1 MKRAKFGHVSPVTPT
16 RAPLGARRE
25 GHERTA
31 SRTTRLAVV
40 LALSAASTLVTSTA
54 AAASFRDARDE
65 FRIDIEQAGA
75 AECITYPEARWD
87 RGACEGLV
95 AGPPPTLEGGALGP
109 DTHAIGAA
117 TFRAPKW
124 GFRVVIARTDGDD
137 VVEWEDAMGEAFAIS
152 LREASLRMPR
162 GAELIDGEASAKW
175 DLRAMLGTHVARVAC
190 TFREADL
197 RLRKIDYA
205 IAARHGTYRI
215 TFVAPDGH
223 AAELGAL
230 AERAIATVQVN
241 PPDAP
246 RPRWIVIVLFTACVS
261 LLVAGLGAVAVHIGR
276 RRRRH
281 AR

>member
-1 MKRAKFGHVSPVTPT
+1 MNRAKLAHGPSLALT
-16 RAPLGARRE
+16 RARF
-25 GHERTA
+25 
-31 SRTTRLAVV
+31 AVV
-40 LALSAASTLVTSTA
+40 VALSAASTLVASAA
-54 AAASFRDARDE
+54 AAASFRDARDD
-65 FRIDIEQAGA
+65 FRIDVEQAGA
-75 AECITYPEARWD
+75 AECVTFPEARWD
-87 RGACEGLV
+87 GGACEGLV
-95 AGPPPTLEGGALGP
+95 AGPPPTLADGALGP

-117 TFRAPKW
+117 TLRAPKW
-124 GFRVVIARTDGDD
+124 GFRVVIARTDGDE
-137 VVEWEDAMGEAFAIS
+137 VVEWDDAIGEAFAFS
-152 LREASLRMPR
+152 LREASLHMPR

-205 IAARHGTYRI
+205 IAARHGTYRV

-230 AERAIATVQVN
+230 AERVIATVQVT

-246 RPRWIVIVLFTACVS
+246 RPRWIVVVLFTACIA
-261 LLVAGLGAVAVHIGR
+261 LLGAGLGAVAMRIGR
-276 RRRRH
+276 RRSRH